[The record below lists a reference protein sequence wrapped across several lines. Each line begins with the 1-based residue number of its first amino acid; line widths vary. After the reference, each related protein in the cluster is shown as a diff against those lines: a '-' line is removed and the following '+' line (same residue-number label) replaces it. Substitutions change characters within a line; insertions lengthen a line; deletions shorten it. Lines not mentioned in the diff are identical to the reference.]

1 MTTDALNSPLKK
13 VLYLPSTPLNLL
25 LSVAHAVHYAKQQ
38 RAQLILI
45 DQKKSQNNL
54 YINALQNW
62 PGSPFESV
70 NVCVGE
76 AKGLAKLAERKTN
89 FIKLAEWANAF
100 KPDAIAVG
108 SDRRIEFQF
117 LMHCMSQQKSALES
131 NGMVEGWYLDDGLY
145 SYAGR
150 PHHWLKDGVNSLIKK
165 LLYGLWWQ
173 EPITVGASPWINQ
186 AWLFRPEQ
194 AVMALQSKQ
203 AHLIH
208 SEWFTAPLI
217 QTFSQQVCQCYGLEG
232 EALNYLN
239 NLDVLMLIP
248 HPNNLKKMPRY
259 AERIQVFLQH
269 MRKQNKR
276 VAIKY
281 HPRSIQS
288 DALQLTAQFDVQL
301 VPASLA
307 FEFVLPF
314 LPKNCLVLGDV
325 GTSLLTAQWLR
336 RDLRSMAV
344 LSEDSQFEMR
354 FKPILKSLNVQVL
367 PDYERLFAWVAKS

>member
-194 AVMALQSKQ
+194 AVSGLRYKIKQ
-203 AHLIH
+203 RLE
-208 SEWFTAPLI
+208 SSWFFEEEV
-217 QTFSQQVCQCYGLEG
+217 Q
-232 EALNYLN
+232 
-239 NLDVLMLIP
+239 NLSRVVTEQFELDGDRLCGIDWVIIVP
-248 HPNNLKKMPRY
+248 HPNNQLKMRDY
-259 AERIQVFLQH
+259 AKRIRQFVTQLSA
-269 MRKQNKR
+269 QNKKI
-276 VAIKY
+276 AIKY
-281 HPRSIQS
+281 HPRQDGS
-288 DALQLTAQFDVQL
+288 DDLSLLNIDNVQL
-301 VPASLA
+301 IPTALA
-307 FEFVLPF
+307 FEFVLPL
-314 LPKNCLVLGDV
+314 LPRGSKVIGDV
-325 GTSLLTAQWLR
+325 GTALLTTKWLR
-336 RDLRSMAV
+336 NDVSIFAV
-344 LSEDSQFEMR
+344 LNENDTFQQHFISITKQFDIPITSLECLVSE
-354 FKPILKSLNVQVL
+354 I
-367 PDYERLFAWVAKS
+367 